1 VRKGPSLNSSA
12 PLLGYRYDVTEAN
25 EEKTQ
30 MKKISPFGRGMV
42 HHWRHSGLPV
52 YEGEGVKK

>member
-1 VRKGPSLNSSA
+1 
-12 PLLGYRYDVTEAN
+12 
-25 EEKTQ
+25 